1 MLIMYYTGL
10 KNDTEIYSASFK
22 DTVSSEQAE
31 RILKHIF
38 GQNIKVVSFIHEIEG
53 EANNG

>member
-31 RILKHIF
+31 AALKSIF
-38 GQNIKVVSFIHEIEG
+38 GQNIKVVSFMHEIEG

>member
-22 DTVSSEQAE
+22 GTVSPEQSEAA
-31 RILKHIF
+31 LKSIF
-38 GQNIKVVSFIHEIEG
+38 GQNIKVVSFMHEIEG

>member
-1 MLIMYYTGL
+1 MTL
-10 KNDTEIYSASFK
+10 KFIVQVFK
-22 DTVSSEQAE
+22 DTVSPEQAE
-31 RILKHIF
+31 AALKSIF

>member
-22 DTVSSEQAE
+22 DAVSPEQAE

>member
-1 MLIMYYTGL
+1 MLIMYYIGL

-22 DTVSSEQAE
+22 DTVPPEQAE
-31 RILKHIF
+31 AALKSIF
-38 GQNIKVVSFIHEIEG
+38 GQNIKVVSFMHEIEG

>member
-10 KNDTEIYSASFK
+10 KNDTEIYSANFK
-22 DTVSSEQAE
+22 DTVSPEQAE
-31 RILKHIF
+31 AALKSIF
-38 GQNIKVVSFIHEIEG
+38 GQNIKVVSFMHEIEG

>member
-10 KNDTEIYSASFK
+10 KNDTEIYSVSFK
-22 DTVSSEQAE
+22 DTVSPEQAE
-31 RILKHIF
+31 AALKSIF
-38 GQNIKVVSFIHEIEG
+38 GQNIKVVSFMHEIEG